1 MRDRGL
7 KLVSV
12 LLAALS
18 VAACSLPPNP
28 VIAHDPVPP
37 PAPGY
42 KVVCSSTPF
51 IFYSFIT
58 HCAPGERPVLV
69 KEQTIVRAR
78 G

>member
-1 MRDRGL
+1 MRDGGL
-7 KLVSV
+7 KLVLV
-12 LLAALS
+12 LLAGLS
-18 VAACSLPPNP
+18 AAACSRPPNP

-37 PAPGY
+37 PPPGY

-58 HCAPGERPVLV
+58 TCAAGQTPVLV
-69 KEQTIVRAR
+69 KEGTVVRAK